1 MSDDVIRPGEMDSYS
16 HGHHRRF
23 GLGGPGLVEKAFLA
37 NMAKGPGNNP
47 LWETFYK
54 TKNDIVKNDYY
65 NIGETKARVKEFVRR
80 KFKWLPR
87 PWLKVTNIIGNFVG
101 HNFIRAWDA
110 SKGLD
115 YTNPKNIE
123 KVKLNELY
131 RRK

>member
-37 NMAKGPGNNP
+37 NMAKGPGKNP

-54 TKNDIVKNDYY
+54 SNNDIVKHDYY

-80 KFKWLPR
+80 KFKWLPQ
-87 PWLKVTNIIGNFVG
+87 PWLEVTNKIGNFVG
-101 HNFIRAWDA
+101 HNFIRMWR
-110 SKGLD
+110 S
-115 YTNPKNIE
+115 TNNGIYKDPSYIKYVDLN
-123 KVKLNELY
+123 KLNK
-131 RRK
+131 RK

>member
-23 GLGGPGLVEKAFLA
+23 GLGGPGLAEKAFLA
-37 NMAKGPGNNP
+37 NMAGPGVNP
-47 LWETFYK
+47 LWKNFYQS
-54 TKNDIVKNDYY
+54 TNDIVKNAYY
-65 NIGETKARVKEFVRR
+65 NIGETEARVKKFVRR

-87 PWLKVTNIIGNFVG
+87 PWLEVTNIIGNFLG
-101 HNFIRAWDA
+101 RTFIRAWDA

-115 YTNPKNIE
+115 YTNSKNI
-123 KVKLNELY
+123 KYVNLNKLN